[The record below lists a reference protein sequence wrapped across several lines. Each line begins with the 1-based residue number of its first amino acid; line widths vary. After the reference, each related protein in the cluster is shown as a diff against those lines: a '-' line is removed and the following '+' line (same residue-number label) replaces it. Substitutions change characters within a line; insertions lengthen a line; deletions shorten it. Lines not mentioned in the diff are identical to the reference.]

1 MAQKL
6 SASPRRWIRSR
17 GTPTSL
23 AQISID
29 SSSVSNTV
37 TQMRSGSSSK
47 TVVASSQAGGM
58 ACDLK

>member
-17 GTPTSL
+17 GTPTFS

-29 SSSVSNTV
+29 SSSVSKTV
-37 TQMRSGSSSK
+37 TQIRSGSSSK
-47 TVVASSQAGGM
+47 TVVASSQAKGI
-58 ACDLK
+58 ACSLK

>member
-6 SASPRRWIRSR
+6 SSSPRRWIRSR
-17 GTPTSL
+17 GTPTCC
-23 AQISID
+23 AQISMD

-47 TVVASSQAGGM
+47 TVVASSQASGM
-58 ACDLK
+58 ASALK